1 MPFEA
6 LRCEPQD
13 RAEGPD
19 SCNAS
24 PGMVQRR
31 PGRGDTV
38 LISRSERNPSQ
49 MAVSVQNMLGYT
61 RHVN

>member
-19 SCNAS
+19 SCTAS
-24 PGMVQRR
+24 PGTVQRR
-31 PGRGDTV
+31 PGRGDTA

-49 MAVSVQNMLGYT
+49 MA
-61 RHVN
+61 